1 MLTLQLC
8 CCRHQSVYVNVVAC
22 SWLRSCRNV
31 IQEILVPP
39 TTKRLGELAKP
50 VYSSI
55 FTDGT
60 SLSSFEVRGQ
70 HTSLPY
76 LIGIAWDKVRWSKKN
91 TLDKQNCWLH
101 EKGFCQLLSGVS
113 FGFECGLKAELG
125 DLDKSDS
132 LFYTQGL
139 HLFMSDRK
147 LAAGRWNET
156 LRDMFCLLS
165 PDMLIGRNIWSAC
178 RERPRVSF
186 RWAAMWLSYTLTS
199 HYPEMQR
206 KCSS

>member
-1 MLTLQLC
+1 MWFRRPWSLLPTVKQL
-8 CCRHQSVYVNVVAC
+8 A
-22 SWLRSCRNV
+22 
-31 IQEILVPP
+31 
-39 TTKRLGELAKP
+39 ELAKP
-50 VYSSI
+50 VHSPF

-60 SLSSFEVRGQ
+60 SLSSFEESGQ

-91 TLDKQNCWLH
+91 TLEKQNCWLR
-101 EKGFCQLLSGVS
+101 EEGFCQLLSGVS
-113 FGFECGLKAELG
+113 FGLGCGLKAELG

-156 LRDMFCLLS
+156 FRDMFCLFS
-165 PDMLIGRNIWSAC
+165 QDMLIGRNIWSAC

-186 RWAAMWLSYTLTS
+186 CWAAMWLSYTLTS
-199 HYPEMQR
+199 YYQEMQR